1 MKLGVIGAGNMA
13 TALVRGVRKAGVV
26 AAGDLFV
33 SDLDETK
40 IEQMRA
46 LGVSAGTDNAAVLQ
60 NAEVVLFAV
69 KPDVYPKVLAQAAA
83 MAGAADRLYISI
95 APGIAIADIEK
106 HFSAPVRVIRTMPNT
121 PAMVGE
127 GMTMLCGGGAACETD
142 FAAAEAIFGAVGRTA
157 RLPEK
162 LMDAAVAL
170 NGSSPA
176 YVYLFIEAM
185 ADAAVGGGIP
195 RALAYEAAAQSVL
208 GSAKMVLETG
218 LHPGALK
225 DMVCSPAGTTIEA
238 VKVLEEKGFRSAVIA
253 AMDACTEK
261 TRKMGK

>member
-13 TALVRGVRKAGVV
+13 TALVQGVLKAGVV
-26 AAGDLFV
+26 SASDLFV
-33 SDLDETK
+33 SDLDEAK

-46 LGVSAGTDNAAVLQ
+46 LGVHAGTDNVAVLQ
-60 NAEVVLFAV
+60 SAEVILLAV
-69 KPDVYPKVLAQAAA
+69 KPDVYPRVLAQAAA
-83 MAGAADRLYISI
+83 AGAADRLYLSI
-95 APGIAIADIEK
+95 APGIATADMER

-127 GMTMLCGGGAACETD
+127 GMTMLCGGGEAREQD
-142 FAAAEAIFGAVGRTA
+142 FAVAEAIFGAVGRTA

-170 NGSSPA
+170 NGSSPV

-185 ADAAVGGGIP
+185 ADAAVSGGIP

-261 TRKMGK
+261 TKKMGK